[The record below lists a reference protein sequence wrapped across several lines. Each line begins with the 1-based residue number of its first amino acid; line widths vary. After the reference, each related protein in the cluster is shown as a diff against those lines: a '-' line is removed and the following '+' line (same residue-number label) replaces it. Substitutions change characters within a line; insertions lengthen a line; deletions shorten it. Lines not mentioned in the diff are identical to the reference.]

1 MKSSVELVDGIM
13 ERHVLTLRADTNVLE
28 AANLLFERGLT
39 GLPVVDD
46 AKKVIGILTEYD
58 LITKGS
64 AIHLPTFLK
73 IMRDTDV
80 YRKDE
85 GSIKGDLK
93 KIMDL
98 TVKDVMNDDPLTVQ
112 EGAKID
118 EVAKIFAE
126 HHRVNPIPVVD
137 DMHRLVGVV
146 SRFDIIKLYA
156 GTHRIRRTGDTGG
169 EATDRDVDN
178 FIRKINRNFVFVRK
192 SRTHLWFLVS
202 AVFLIIGMLITL
214 FFTVR
219 VEPNF

>member
-1 MKSSVELVDGIM
+1 MKSSVDAVDRIM
-13 ERHVLTLRADTNVLE
+13 EKDVLSVRPKTNLLE
-28 AANLLFERGLT
+28 AANILFEQGLT

-46 AKKVIGILTEYD
+46 IKKVVGILTEYD

-73 IMRDTDV
+73 LMRDVDV

-93 KIMDL
+93 KIMGL
-98 TVKDVMNDDPLTVQ
+98 TVGDVMNDDPLTVTT
-112 EGAKID
+112 GASID

-137 DMHRLVGVV
+137 DMHRLVGIV

-156 GTHRIRRTGDTGG
+156 GTHRIRRTSDTGG
-169 EATDRDVDN
+169 EATDRDIDN
-178 FIRKINRNFVFVRK
+178 FVRKINRNFVFVRK
-192 SRTHLWFLVS
+192 SRTRIWFLAS
-202 AVFLIIGMLITL
+202 AVFLLIGIFITL